1 MPESRPSSALPWPEG
16 HPSAQ
21 SIRQSRG
28 LEQFLATLAAHS
40 GCAVLDLGGA
50 NQANIDYVT
59 NLGHRISSENFLEIL
74 DSVWSNPEVPE
85 SRKIEEFLEQALDC
99 QADAFAGALL
109 WDHLQYLPP
118 ALLEAVVSRMYHLVR
133 PGALL
138 LTFFHADEKIR
149 HVPCYEYRIL
159 DSRNLQITPRGLRER
174 VQFFNN
180 RALEKLFQSYAS
192 VKFFLTRD
200 HLREVLVRR

>member
-1 MPESRPSSALPWPEG
+1 
-16 HPSAQ
+16 
-21 SIRQSRG
+21 
-28 LEQFLATLAAHS
+28 
-40 GCAVLDLGGA
+40 
-50 NQANIDYVT
+50 
-59 NLGHRISSENFLEIL
+59 
-74 DSVWSNPEVPE
+74 
-85 SRKIEEFLEQALDC
+85 
-99 QADAFAGALL
+99 
-109 WDHLQYLPP
+109 
-118 ALLEAVVSRMYHLVR
+118 MYHLVR